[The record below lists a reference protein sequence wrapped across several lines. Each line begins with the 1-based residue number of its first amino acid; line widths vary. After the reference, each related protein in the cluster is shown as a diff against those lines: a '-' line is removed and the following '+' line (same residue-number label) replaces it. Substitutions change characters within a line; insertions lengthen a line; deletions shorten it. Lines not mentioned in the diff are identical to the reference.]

1 MERPFIK
8 MGKEVREM
16 YGQYRHS
23 LDPKCRVFVPAKF
36 REELGERFYIAKSID
51 PCLTLYPEAEWQKL
65 LERFHALSPADRRKL
80 RYFFANVCQCE
91 PDKQGRILLPES
103 FRNHA
108 GLTGDVLFL
117 GQAGYAEIWA
127 AERYEEEE
135 QRFYASAEGIAM
147 VEELGF

>member
-1 MERPFIK
+1 
-8 MGKEVREM
+8 M

-23 LDPKCRVFVPAKF
+23 LDSKCRVFIPAKF
-36 REELGERFYIAKSID
+36 REELGDRFYMAKSTD

-65 LERFHALSPADRRKL
+65 LERCEALNPAQRRKL
-80 RYFFANVCQCE
+80 RFFFSNVCQCE

-103 FRNHA
+103 FRAHA
-108 GLTGDVLFL
+108 GLTQEVLFL

-127 AERYEEEE
+127 ADRYEEEE
-135 QRFYASAEGIAM
+135 QHFYASAECIAI